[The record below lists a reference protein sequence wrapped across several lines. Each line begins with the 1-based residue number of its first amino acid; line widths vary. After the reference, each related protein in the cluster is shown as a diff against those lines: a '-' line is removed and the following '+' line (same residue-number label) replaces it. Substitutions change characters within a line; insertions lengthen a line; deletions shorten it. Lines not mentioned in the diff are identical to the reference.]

1 MTLSRWA
8 VRRGERGDSQRRRR
22 RFEEVE
28 GAGRGG
34 YDANVMGQIDEK
46 KERQRL
52 AELYAGMEK
61 GELEEI
67 AGAADSLTAVA
78 REALRAEMLSR
89 GMEAPPAN
97 ASAAETSASRD
108 EPPSPVVIARYG
120 GVPEAL
126 LAKSML
132 DSAGIES
139 FLGDENLVRLDW
151 FYSNLVGGIKL
162 MVREEDA
169 ETARAVLEKNIPEK
183 LEVTGVGEYA
193 QPPCPKC
200 GSLDVSFDELNKQI
214 AYTGFFLGV
223 PIHVN
228 HKGGKCRACG
238 HEWEPRSEAPA
249 Q

>member
-1 MTLSRWA
+1 MA
-8 VRRGERGDSQRRRR
+8 
-22 RFEEVE
+22 
-28 GAGRGG
+28 
-34 YDANVMGQIDEK
+34 QIDERR
-46 KERQRL
+46 ERKRL

-67 AGAADSLTAVA
+67 ARDAGSLTPVA
-78 REALRAEMLSR
+78 REALRLEMLGR

-97 ASAAETSASRD
+97 AEAVETSSSKND
-108 EPPSPVVIARYG
+108 PPSPVMIARYG

-126 LAKSML
+126 LGKSML
-132 DSAGIES
+132 ESAGIES

-169 ETARAVLEKNIPEK
+169 ETARKLLEKNIPGK

-193 QPPCPKC
+193 QPACPKC
-200 GSLDVSFDELNKQI
+200 GSLDVSFDGLDKKI

-223 PIHVN
+223 PIPVN
-228 HKGGKCRACG
+228 RKGGKCHTCG
-238 HEWEPRSEAPA
+238 HEWEPSGGAPSA
-249 Q
+249 